1 MGKKL
6 AAVVLILALS
16 ASLCGCGGLFDKEYV
31 SVSDYVPAAG
41 DDDEPDA
48 RITVK
53 TFSELKRA
61 LVKLVS
67 AGGTESTVMF
77 DPAYEGDTT
86 EDMASACWQVRTRDA
101 LCAYC
106 VENIAYELTKIVTYY
121 EANIRIT
128 YSEAGQSVGDIIQ
141 MQYSAGLGEAIK
153 NAYETGRTKLVVLIS
168 HSSYSAENVE
178 LYAGKVYNE
187 YPASSTASPKVN
199 VNMFSG
205 TGMQRLYEINIDYG
219 MSAAELDARRS
230 EIERLDPFA
239 DENTEDMDAAD
250 KALLACEYLT
260 ANCAY
265 SDEAALNNVY
275 YALIGRQANSE
286 GIALSYVELCRR
298 LGVSCQIVYGQR
310 DWQDYCWN
318 IVGIDGQ
325 YYHVDVGRCITGG
338 VESGFLLKDETMWV
352 DHRWD
357 VESYPHCTGALTY
370 GEVAS

>member
-1 MGKKL
+1 MWKKL
-6 AAVVLILALS
+6 AAVVLIFALS

-31 SVSDYVPAAG
+31 SVSDYVTAAG

-67 AGGTESTVMF
+67 AGGTESTIMF

-153 NAYETGRTKLVVLIS
+153 NAYETGKTKLVVLIS

-178 LYAGKVYNE
+178 LYAGKVYEE

-230 EIERLDPFA
+230 EIERLDPLRTRTRRIWTPRTKRCSPV
-239 DENTEDMDAAD
+239 NISPQ
-250 KALLACEYLT
+250 T
-260 ANCAY
+260 APIRTRPRSTTCTTPSSA
-265 SDEAALNNVY
+265 
-275 YALIGRQANSE
+275 GRQTAR
-286 GIALSYVELCRR
+286 G
-298 LGVSCQIVYGQR
+298 
-310 DWQDYCWN
+310 
-318 IVGIDGQ
+318 
-325 YYHVDVGRCITGG
+325 
-338 VESGFLLKDETMWV
+338 
-352 DHRWD
+352 
-357 VESYPHCTGALTY
+357 
-370 GEVAS
+370 

>member
-106 VENIAYELTKIVTYY
+106 VENIAYELTKIVAYY

-153 NAYETGRTKLVVLIS
+153 NAYETVRTKLVASASESKVPVSS
-168 HSSYSAENVE
+168 HAVPR
-178 LYAGKVYNE
+178 G
-187 YPASSTASPKVN
+187 
-199 VNMFSG
+199 
-205 TGMQRLYEINIDYG
+205 R
-219 MSAAELDARRS
+219 
-230 EIERLDPFA
+230 IE
-239 DENTEDMDAAD
+239 TW
-250 KALLACEYLT
+250 
-260 ANCAY
+260 
-265 SDEAALNNVY
+265 S
-275 YALIGRQANSE
+275 
-286 GIALSYVELCRR
+286 
-298 LGVSCQIVYGQR
+298 
-310 DWQDYCWN
+310 
-318 IVGIDGQ
+318 
-325 YYHVDVGRCITGG
+325 
-338 VESGFLLKDETMWV
+338 
-352 DHRWD
+352 
-357 VESYPHCTGALTY
+357 
-370 GEVAS
+370 